1 MSKPFSEEE
10 RKWIEEQLFDAAK
23 ECLHKY
29 GVKKT
34 TVDKI
39 VEIAGISKG
48 SFYNFYSRK
57 EILFFRVFEE
67 YQKTLMDEFKQQ
79 LENEE
84 KIDANKFSELVYSLF
99 QNFRESFIMNIIQ
112 NQEMELLIAKLP
124 KEELANH
131 HSLAE
136 SIMES
141 ILSRVEVKEDISA
154 DVISASLRAL
164 VMSMLHIK
172 EVGEEEFD
180 DVLKILIKGLSQQ
193 MIKEGS

>member
-1 MSKPFSEEE
+1 M
-10 RKWIEEQLFDAAK
+10 
-23 ECLHKY
+23 
-29 GVKKT
+29 
-34 TVDKI
+34 DKI

-84 KIDANKFSELVYSLF
+84 KIDANKFSELVYGLF
-99 QNFRESFIMNIIQ
+99 QNFRQSFIMSIIQ

-172 EVGEEEFD
+172 EVGEEQFD